1 MKKRRNGT
9 GSVVYLGKG
18 RYKPYAARL
27 VVGRDIEGKP
37 IYLDIDTFETELDAL
52 VCLENYRKKP
62 TPLKIK
68 KTRYE
73 RIKFFPQCPFP
84 LVPVE
89 NINIDIVKKFKKD
102 SYTFKSLFKEFEKV
116 KLPNDEEIKVEK
128 ETHTKPKGK
137 YSYNYSRGMIS
148 AYHNSVSLYDKPYKE
163 LRTSDFQNCITEGG
177 KKFSSQKQMQNLFI
191 KLDEYALQEDI
202 IDKGYAQYV
211 TVSSNTYIKKE
222 RKPFTYEQIKYLW
235 NIEPE
240 NYKEDFI
247 RDFLLL
253 TIYTGCR
260 AEELLFIYTNKIFLD
275 KNYFITGVK
284 TKAGI
289 NREIPIHPKIKK
301 IFLKYYNVNN
311 EFLFMM
317 PNGRRTNYDYY
328 LYHCKHSFIKKHPM
342 LKEMTAHCGR
352 HTLRNEL
359 ERLNVKQIVINS
371 ILGHSNENVG
381 QDIYSHI
388 SIDEKLEAI
397 KMVTYKERKIYVL
410 SSNS

>member
-18 RYKPYAARL
+18 RYNPYAARL

-52 VCLENYRKKP
+52 VCLENYRKNP

-73 RIKFFPQCPFP
+73 RISFFPPSPFP

-89 NINIDIVKKFKKD
+89 NINVDIIKELKKD
-102 SYTFKSLFKEFEKV
+102 SYTFKSLFEEFEKV
-116 KLPNDEEIKVEK
+116 KLPNEEEIKIEK
-128 ETHTKPKGK
+128 ETHKKPQGK
-137 YSYNYSRGMIS
+137 YAYNYSRGMIS
-148 AYHNSVSLYDKPYKE
+148 AYHNSSSLYDKPYKE
-163 LRTSDFQNCITEGG
+163 LRTSDFQNCISESG

-211 TVSSNTYIKKE
+211 NVSSNTYTKKE
-222 RKPFTYEQIKYLW
+222 RKPFTYEQIEYLW

-240 NYKEDFI
+240 DYKEDFI

-260 AEELLFIYTNKIFLD
+260 AEELLFIYTKKIFLD
-275 KNYFITGVK
+275 KNYFITGIK
-284 TKAGI
+284 TQAGI
-289 NREIPIHPKIKK
+289 NREIPLHPKIKQ
-301 IFLKYYNVNN
+301 IFLKYYNINN

-317 PNGRRTNYDYY
+317 PNGNRTNYDYY
-328 LYHCKHSFIKKHPM
+328 LYHYKYNFINKHS
-342 LKEMTAHCGR
+342 LLNGMTAHCGR

-359 ERLNVKQIVINS
+359 EKLNVKQIIINS
-371 ILGHSNENVG
+371 IIGHSNENVG
-381 QDIYSHI
+381 QDIYSHV
-388 SIDEKLEAI
+388 SIEEKLEAI
-397 KMVTYKERKIYVL
+397 KLVTYKERKIYVL

>member
-27 VVGRDIEGKP
+27 VVGRDIKGKP

-52 VCLENYRKKP
+52 VCLENYRKNP

-68 KTRYE
+68 KTRYD
-73 RIKFFPQCPFP
+73 RIAFFPLQPFS

-89 NINIDIVKKFKKD
+89 NINTDTVKKMKKD
-102 SYTFKSLFKEFEKV
+102 SYTFKTLFEEFQKV
-116 KLPNDEEIKVEK
+116 KLPNEEEIKIEK
-128 ETHTKPKGK
+128 KTHKKPEGK
-137 YSYNYSRGMIS
+137 YAYNYSRGMLT
-148 AYHNSVSLYDKPYKE
+148 AYHNSLQLYDKSYKE
-163 LRTSDFQNCITEGG
+163 LRTSDFQNCILQCE
-177 KKFSSQKQMQNLFI
+177 KKYSSLKQMQNLFI

-202 IDKGYAQYV
+202 IEKGYAQYV
-211 TVSSNTYIKKE
+211 TVNSTLHTKKE
-222 RKPFTYEQIKYLW
+222 KKPFNYEQIEYLW
-235 NIEPE
+235 NIKAE

-260 AEELLFIYTNKIFLD
+260 AEELLFIYTNKIFLN
-275 KNYFITGVK
+275 KSYFVTGVK
-284 TKAGI
+284 TQAGI

-301 IFLKYYNVNN
+301 IFLKYYDPNN

-317 PNGRRTNYDYY
+317 PNGRRANYDYY
-328 LYHCKHSFIKKHPM
+328 LYHYKCSFIKKHPM
-342 LKEMTAHCGR
+342 LNKKTAHCGR

-359 ERLNVKQIVINS
+359 EKLNVKQIIINS
-371 ILGHSNENVG
+371 IIGHSNENVG
-381 QDIYSHI
+381 QDIYTHI
-388 SIDEKLEAI
+388 SIEEKLEAI
-397 KMVTYKERKIYVL
+397 KLITYKEKKIYVL
-410 SSNS
+410 SANS

>member
-1 MKKRRNGT
+1 MKKRKNGT

-27 VVGRDIEGKP
+27 VVGRDASGRP

-52 VCLENYRKKP
+52 VCLENYRKNP

-68 KTRYE
+68 RSRYK
-73 RIKFFPQCPFP
+73 RIAIFPTHPFP

-89 NINIDIVKKFKKD
+89 NVNIDIIKELKKD
-102 SYTFKSLFKEFEKV
+102 TYTFKTLFEEFEKV
-116 KLPNDEEIKVEK
+116 KLPNPQEIKIEK
-128 ETHTKPKGK
+128 ETHKKPEGK
-137 YSYNYSRGMIS
+137 YAYNYSRGLIT
-148 AYHNSVSLYDKPYKE
+148 AYHNSTSLYDKPYKE
-163 LRTSDFQNCITEGG
+163 LRTSDFQNCISESR
-177 KKFSSQKQMQNLFI
+177 KNFSSQKQMQNLFI

-202 IDKGYAQYV
+202 IDKGYSQYV
-211 TVSSNTYIKKE
+211 SVSNNTHLIKE
-222 RKPFTYEQIKYLW
+222 RKPFSYEQIEYLW
-235 NIEPE
+235 HIQPK
-240 NYKEDFI
+240 NYKEDFV

-260 AEELLFIYTNKIFLD
+260 AEELLFIYTKKIFLD

-284 TKAGI
+284 TQAGI

-301 IFLKYYNVNN
+301 IFLKYYNTNN
-311 EFLFMM
+311 EFLFTM
-317 PNGRRTNYDYY
+317 PNRRRTNYDYY
-328 LYHCKHSFIKKHPM
+328 LYHYKYNFIEKHPF
-342 LKEMTAHCGR
+342 LNGLTAHCGR

-359 ERLNVKQIVINS
+359 EKLNIKQIIINS
-371 ILGHSNENVG
+371 IIGHSNENVG
-381 QDIYSHI
+381 QDVYSHV

-397 KMVTYKERKIYVL
+397 KMVTYKERKLYVL